1 MPTPHSGRPRSC
13 AVPDLVGLTI
23 ADAPEAWA
31 QIGFAV
37 TDGAFVLGGVTIA
50 LAGRGRDEG
59 IVDWTLGAAAAAAP
73 AVPHPNRAFALDH
86 VVMRTPDFDRT
97 RDDLVAEGLD
107 LRRERNDLRDTRM
120 AFFRVGPALL
130 ELVSAPGGAAALW
143 GLVAVVPSVD
153 EPAPPL
159 AGRLGAPRDAVQ
171 PGRRIAPLRATPGIS
186 TAVAFVTP
194 RASR

>member
-23 ADAPEAWA
+23 ADAPAAWA
-31 QIGFAV
+31 ELGFAV
-37 TDGAFVLGGVTIA
+37 SGGAFVLGGVTIA
-50 LAGRGRDEG
+50 LAGRARGEG
-59 IVDWTLGAAAAAAP
+59 IVEWTLGAAADTP
-73 AVPHPNRAFALDH
+73 AVAHPNRAFALDH

-97 RDDLVAEGLD
+97 RDELVAEGLD
-107 LRRERNDLRDTRM
+107 LRRERGDLRNTRM

-130 ELVSAPGGAAALW
+130 ELVAAPGGQAALW

-153 EPAPPL
+153 ELAPPL
-159 AGRLGAPRDAVQ
+159 AGRLGVPRDAVQ

-186 TAVAFVTP
+186 TAVAFMTP
-194 RASR
+194 RPSG

>member
-1 MPTPHSGRPRSC
+1 
-13 AVPDLVGLTI
+13 VPDLVGLTI

-37 TDGAFVLGGVTIA
+37 TDDGFVLGGVTIA
-50 LAGRGRDEG
+50 LAGRGRGVG
-59 IVDWTLGAAAAAAP
+59 IVDWTLGAAAAP

-97 RDDLVAEGLD
+97 RDELVAEGLD
-107 LRRERNDLRDTRM
+107 LRRERTDLRDTRM

-130 ELVSAPGGAAALW
+130 ELVSAPGGEAALW

-171 PGRRIAPLRATPGIS
+171 PGRRIAPLRATHGIS
-186 TAVAFVTP
+186 TAVAFMTP
-194 RASR
+194 RALR